1 MVIRVYLEAHG
12 LDERVLT
19 SKYRSCQGRIKNLK
33 LMEKREGGGG
43 DRRAVSEK
51 NVIFKEAAHSGLW
64 SLGVLNNST
73 LIISRLHGSLIL
85 LR

>member
-33 LMEKREGGGG
+33 LMEKREGGEGTG
-43 DRRAVSEK
+43 ERYPKKTLYLKRQRIRAY
-51 NVIFKEAAHSGLW
+51 
-64 SLGVLNNST
+64 GVW
-73 LIISRLHGSLIL
+73 GS
-85 LR
+85 